1 MTAERAPRRV
11 LLVDS
16 VGRIDGGTQM
26 MLDEIIHRADPRRV
40 SLTIACLKDGSWPK
54 RLADEGFSV
63 HVLERTRWRDVGN
76 VVKVARQLK
85 DIIRRERIELVHGNE
100 NSTMLYASL
109 AGRWA
114 RVPVVWNIYDPLT
127 GPSLKRR
134 ISSRLLASL
143 RPSWI
148 IFGTIVASG
157 GVPRGR
163 SIPTSTILPGID
175 LTRHGEGSG
184 IRARAQLGIA
194 AHAPMVATFGRVD
207 YYKSQ
212 LDFIHAM
219 ARVAKAKP
227 GVRGVLCGWESESEY
242 SRVLRRTRTELGL
255 EETVTITGFV
265 SDAAKDDIMA
275 AADVVVHLARREPFG
290 LVVIEAMAAGKPVVA
305 ADAAGPR
312 SLIDD
317 GVTGVLVPIGD
328 ISSITAAINGLL
340 TDPAERA
347 RLGTAARAE
356 AQRHSVADMVTKT
369 EDVWDEVL
377 S

>member
-1 MTAERAPRRV
+1 MTAERIPRRV

-16 VGRIDGGTQM
+16 VGEIDGGTQM
-26 MLDEIIHRADPRRV
+26 MLDEIIHRADPARV
-40 SLTIACLKDGSWPK
+40 SFTIACLKDGSWAK
-54 RLADEGFSV
+54 RLAEEGFSV
-63 HVLERTRWRDVGN
+63 HVMERTRWRDVGN

-134 ISSRLLASL
+134 ISSKLLALL

-163 SIPTSTILPGID
+163 STPTSTILPGID
-175 LTRHGEGSG
+175 LARHGEADGA
-184 IRARAQLGIA
+184 RARAQLGIA
-194 AHAPMVATFGRVD
+194 ADAPVVATFGRVD
-207 YYKSQ
+207 YFKSQ
-212 LDFIHAM
+212 LDFVQAM
-219 ARVAKAKP
+219 AGVAEANP
-227 GVRGVLCGWESESEY
+227 GVRGVLCGWEGESEY

-255 EETVTITGFV
+255 DEIITITGFV
-265 SDAAKDDIMA
+265 ADAVKDDIMA

-328 ISSITAAINGLL
+328 LPSITAAINRLL
-340 TDPAERA
+340 ADPAERA
-347 RLGTAARAE
+347 RLGTAALAE
-356 AQRHSVADMVTKT
+356 AQRHSVADMVTRT

>member
-1 MTAERAPRRV
+1 
-11 LLVDS
+11 
-16 VGRIDGGTQM
+16 VGEIDGGTQM

-54 RLADEGFSV
+54 RLRDEGFNV
-63 HVLERTRWRDVGN
+63 HVMERTRWRDVGN

-85 DIIRRERIELVHGNE
+85 DIIRHEGIELVHGNE

-109 AGRWA
+109 AGRLA

-134 ISSRLLASL
+134 ISSRLLALL

-175 LTRHGEGSG
+175 LARHGEGDG
-184 IRARAQLGIA
+184 VRARAQLGIA
-194 AHAPMVATFGRVD
+194 PDAPVVATFGRVD

-212 LDFIHAM
+212 IDFINAM
-219 ARVAKAKP
+219 ARVAKTNRS
-227 GVRGVLCGWESESEY
+227 VRGVLCGWESESEY
-242 SRVLRRTRTELGL
+242 TRALRRTRTELGL
-255 EETVTITGFV
+255 DEIVTITGFV
-265 SDAAKDDIMA
+265 SDAVKDDIMS
-275 AADVVVHLARREPFG
+275 AADVVVHVARREPFG
-290 LVVIEAMAAGKPVVA
+290 LVVIEAMAAAKPVVA
-305 ADAAGPR
+305 ADAPGPH

-317 GVTGVLVPIGD
+317 GITGVLVPIGD
-328 ISSITAAINGLL
+328 ISAITAALNRLL
-340 TDPAERA
+340 ADPAERA
-347 RLGTAARAE
+347 RLGAAAEVE

-369 EDVWDEVL
+369 EDVWEEL
-377 S
+377 LP

>member
-1 MTAERAPRRV
+1 
-11 LLVDS
+11 LVDS
-16 VGRIDGGTQM
+16 VGEIEGGTQM
-26 MLDEIIHRADPRRV
+26 MLDEVIHRADPTRV
-40 SLTIACLKDGSWPK
+40 SLTIACLTDGSWPR
-54 RLADEGFSV
+54 RLIDEGFRV
-63 HVLERTRWRDVGN
+63 HVLQRTRWRDVGN
-76 VVKVARQLK
+76 VIQVARQLR
-85 DIIRRERIELVHGNE
+85 DVIRRERIELVHGNE

-114 RVPVVWNIYDPLT
+114 GVPVVWNIYDPLT

-175 LTRHGEGSG
+175 LARHSG
-184 IRARAQLGIA
+184 GDGTRARAQLGIDA
-194 AHAPMVATFGRVD
+194 DAPVVVTFGRLD

-212 LDFIHAM
+212 LDFILAM
-219 ARVAKAKP
+219 AQVVKANP
-227 GVRGVLCGWESESEY
+227 GVRGVLCGWESESQY
-242 SRVLRRTRTELGL
+242 SRSVRRTRAELGL
-255 EETVTITGFV
+255 DETVTITGFV
-265 SDAAKDDIMA
+265 PDDVKDDIMA
-275 AADVVVHLARREPFG
+275 AADVVVHVARREPFG
-290 LVVIEAMAAGKPVVA
+290 LVVIEAMAAAKPVVA

-328 ISSITAAINGLL
+328 ISSISAAINSLL
-340 TDPAERA
+340 ADPARRV
-347 RLGTAARAE
+347 RLGVAAQAE
-356 AQRHSVADMVTKT
+356 AQRHSVADMVTRT
-369 EDVWDEVL
+369 EGVWDEVL